1 MAESDV
7 KIDEKSGL
15 KILAKKSKEAP
26 VLRWYVLKAISGKES
41 SVKEYIELDMKNH
54 GYEDKV
60 AQVLIPQENIIKVD
74 ANNRRIPQKRNL
86 LPGYVL
92 VEAALD
98 GEITHML
105 RNTPNVLG
113 FLGGT
118 EKPQP
123 VRQAEVNRMIGLRDE
138 SEEVVTEQIAKVDF
152 LVGESVKVNDGAF
165 SGFDGIVEEVNI
177 EKQKLKVSV
186 KIFGRVT
193 PLELSFGQVT
203 KELS

>member
-1 MAESDV
+1 MAESEIKQKENMV
-7 KIDEKSGL
+7 P
-15 KILAKKSKEAP
+15 KILAKKSKEMPA
-26 VLRWYVLKAISGKES
+26 LRWYVLKAISGKEA

-54 GYEDKV
+54 GYEARV
-60 AQVLIPQENIIKVD
+60 SQVLIPQENVIKVG
-74 ANNRRIPQKRNL
+74 ANNKRIPVKRNL

-118 EKPQP
+118 DKPSP
-123 VRQAEVNRMIGLRDE
+123 VRQAEVNRMLGLGIENEADVME
-138 SEEVVTEQIAKVDF
+138 PVVSVDY
-152 LVGESVKVNDGAF
+152 LVGESVKVNEGPF
-165 SGFDGIVEEVNI
+165 TGFDGVIEEVNT

-186 KIFGRVT
+186 KIFGRIT
-193 PLELSFGQVT
+193 PLELNFTQVT
-203 KELS
+203 KELA

>member
-1 MAESDV
+1 MAESEV
-7 KIDEKSGL
+7 KLDEKTGM
-15 KILAKKSKEAP
+15 KVWAKRPKDMP
-26 VLRWYVLKAISGKES
+26 TLRWYVLKAISGKES

-54 GYEDKV
+54 GYEDRV
-60 AQVLIPQENIIKVD
+60 TQVLIPQENFMKVGV
-74 ANNRRIPQKRNL
+74 NNKRVPAKRNL

-118 EKPQP
+118 DKPSP
-123 VRQAEVNRMIGLRDE
+123 VRQAEVNRMLGLGVEDE
-138 SEEVVTEQIAKVDF
+138 MEVQEPVVKVDF
-152 LVGESVKVNDGAF
+152 LVGESVKVNEGPF
-165 SGFDGIVEEVNI
+165 TGFDGIIEEINVD
-177 EKQKLKVSV
+177 KQKLKVSV

-193 PLELSFGQVT
+193 PLELSFTQVS
-203 KELS
+203 KDLA

>member
-1 MAESDV
+1 MADLDF
-7 KIDEKSGL
+7 KIDEKTGL
-15 KILAKKSKEAP
+15 KILAKKSGNVPE
-26 VLRWYVLKAISGKES
+26 LRWYVLKAISGKEV

-54 GYEDKV
+54 GYESRV
-60 AQVLIPQENIIKVD
+60 SQVLIPQENFVKVG
-74 ANNRRIPQKRNL
+74 ANNRRILAKRNL

-118 EKPQP
+118 DKPSP
-123 VRQAEVNRMIGLRDE
+123 VRQAEVNRMLGLGVEDVAE
-138 SEEVVTEQIAKVDF
+138 SQEVVPGVDYA
-152 LVGESVKVNDGAF
+152 VGESVKVNDGPF
-165 SGFDGIVEEVNI
+165 TGFDGIIEEVNAD
-177 EKQKLKVSV
+177 KQKLKVAV

-193 PLELSFGQVT
+193 PLELNFAQVS
-203 KELS
+203 KELA

>member
-1 MAESDV
+1 MAESEV
-7 KIDEKSGL
+7 RIDEKTGL
-15 KILAKKSKEAP
+15 KILAKKSKETP
-26 VLRWYVLKAISGKES
+26 VLRWYVLKAISGKEA

-54 GYEDKV
+54 GYEDRV
-60 AQVLIPQENIIKVD
+60 AQVLIPQENVIKVG
-74 ANNRRIPQKRNL
+74 ANNKRVPVKRNL

-118 EKPQP
+118 DKPSP
-123 VRQAEVNRMIGLRDE
+123 VRQAEVNRMLGLGT
-138 SEEVVTEQIAKVDF
+138 EEDVEVAEPIVKVDF
-152 LVGESVKVNDGAF
+152 LVGESVKVNDGPF
-165 SGFDGIVEEVNI
+165 TGFDGIIEEVNVD
-177 EKQKLKVSV
+177 KQKLKVSV

-193 PLELSFGQVT
+193 PLELSFTQVS
-203 KELS
+203 KELA

>member
-7 KIDEKSGL
+7 RIDEKTGL
-15 KILAKKSKEAP
+15 KIWANKSKDAP
-26 VLRWYVLKAISGKES
+26 VLRWYVLKAISGKEA

-54 GYEDKV
+54 GYEDRV
-60 AQVLIPQENIIKVD
+60 SQVLIPQENIIKVG
-74 ANNRRIPQKRNL
+74 AIPAKRNL

-118 EKPQP
+118 DKPSP
-123 VRQAEVNRMIGLRDE
+123 VRQAEVNRMLGLGTE
-138 SEEVVTEQIAKVDF
+138 SEAEVVDAAVNVDY
-152 LVGESVKVNDGAF
+152 LVGESVKVNDGPF
-165 SGFDGIVEEVNI
+165 TGFDGVIEEVNAD
-177 EKQKLKVSV
+177 KQKLKVSV

-193 PLELSFGQVT
+193 PLELAFTQVS
-203 KELS
+203 KELA